1 MPKLS
6 WSAFIE
12 RHPAAHLVA
21 VVIPEEDVAIAG
33 CSSFSDRIPL
43 VPPNS

>member
-12 RHPAAHLVA
+12 LNRAAHLVA
-21 VVIPEEDVAIAG
+21 GVIPEEDVATVSGRALGAG
-33 CSSFSDRIPL
+33 AG
-43 VPPNS
+43 V